1 MKSGGSHRL
10 LYPALKRLPIMHCP
24 NAGDRSISSGKS
36 ITCKYCCINDSR
48 LCIAPMREI
57 VQFPAASL
65 LLVSIV
71 VSMLPLEVDRLVLVT
86 TSSSSTLPSTSKP
99 QPKFSIDNGMDRPTS
114 KLSLMVNNQVHHDIT
129 YPTAWISMPV
139 LLHMVSSEGTS

>member
-1 MKSGGSHRL
+1 
-10 LYPALKRLPIMHCP
+10 
-24 NAGDRSISSGKS
+24 
-36 ITCKYCCINDSR
+36 
-48 LCIAPMREI
+48 
-57 VQFPAASL
+57 
-65 LLVSIV
+65 
-71 VSMLPLEVDRLVLVT
+71 MLPLEVDRLVLVT